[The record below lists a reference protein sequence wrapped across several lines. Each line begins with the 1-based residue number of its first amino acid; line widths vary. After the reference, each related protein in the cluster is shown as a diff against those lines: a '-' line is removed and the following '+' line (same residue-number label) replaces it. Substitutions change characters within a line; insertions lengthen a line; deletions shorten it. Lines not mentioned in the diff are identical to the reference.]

1 MWKLAAF
8 SVIAF
13 LLSSSA
19 AQQPSS
25 AMPDKLV
32 YADFENSTAEHVIS
46 SRGGIAR
53 PVGWQA
59 DDSKAPT
66 VEPVFLEPDGSFSK
80 RVAFNYKLVAG
91 QKYTGAALMVNG
103 LPDQDG
109 KPQPED
115 LSGYKEMSFEMEA
128 AGPRRI
134 KVQFLSQKT
143 NLTVVPGFEPSYVV
157 EVKPGFDTY
166 RIPVKKVDT
175 PKDTPPNSASAKS
188 VLKQVTGIQI
198 VTDEQGSS
206 GHFII
211 DNIVFQK

>member
-1 MWKLAAF
+1 MRNLAAF
-8 SVIAF
+8 GAIAF
-13 LLSSSA
+13 LLSSA
-19 AQQPSS
+19 VAQQS
-25 AMPDKLV
+25 APPTPDKLV
-32 YADFENSTAEHVIS
+32 YADFENSTAEHVSS
-46 SRGGIAR
+46 SRGGIAQ

-66 VEPVFLEPDGSFSK
+66 VEPVFLEPVGSFSK

-91 QKYTGAALMVNG
+91 QKYTGVALIING
-103 LPDQDG
+103 LPERDG

-115 LSGYKEMSFEMEA
+115 LSGYKEMTFDMEA
-128 AGPRRI
+128 AGPQRI

-143 NLTVVPGFEPSYVV
+143 NLTVAPGFEPSYVV
-157 EVKPGFDTY
+157 EVKPGFETY
-166 RIPVKKVDT
+166 RISIKKVDT

-188 VLKQVTGIQI
+188 VLQQVSGIQI

-206 GHFII
+206 GHIII